1 MSQDINLKVIERQ
14 AWRSVFQDGLWD
26 IYLGMLLMAMAAL
39 TLLSKTN
46 IPKVGQMSMY
56 IGLMGL
62 AMLVLWAGK
71 RLITV
76 PRMGRVKFGPE
87 GKARKMKARVLLAL
101 SVLVG
106 VVVFVFVVLA
116 LKGNWSEGLPLHLI
130 IPGVWT
136 MNMLVVFSLGA
147 YFLDFERLYL
157 IGVLYA
163 LPVPL
168 DIWLDEYAGIKLGF
182 IAFAV
187 PAAII
192 VTMGLVVFIRFL
204 RDYPL
209 PTDEEPPDQG
219 NLTKA
224 PILGEGHRCAGA
236 PWQLLGLRPNA

>member
-1 MSQDINLKVIERQ
+1 MMPQDINLKAIERQ

-26 IYLGMLLMAMAAL
+26 IYLGMLLMAMAIFAL
-39 TLLSKTN
+39 LRKTN
-46 IPKVGQMSMY
+46 IPEAGQMTMY

-76 PRMGRVKFGPE
+76 PRMGRVKFGSK
-87 GKARKMKARVLLAL
+87 GKARKMKARVILAV

-106 VVVFVFVVLA
+106 VVVFVFTALA
-116 LKGNWSEGLPLHLI
+116 FKGNRSEELPLHLI
-130 IPGVWT
+130 IPGVWA
-136 MNMLVVFSLGA
+136 MNMLVLFSLGA
-147 YFLDFERLYL
+147 YFLHYERLYL

-168 DIWLDEYAGIKLGF
+168 DIWLNEYAGIKLGF

-192 VTMGLVVFIRFL
+192 LTMGLVVFIRFL
-204 RDYPL
+204 RDYTL
-209 PTDEEPPDQG
+209 PTDGEPPDQG
-219 NLTKA
+219 NFAKA
-224 PILGEGHRCAGA
+224 GSYREGHG
-236 PWQLLGLRPNA
+236 

>member
-1 MSQDINLKVIERQ
+1 MMSQDTNLKVIERQ

-26 IYLGMLLMAMAAL
+26 IYLGTLLMAMAVL
-39 TLLSKTN
+39 TLLSRTN
-46 IPKVGQMSMY
+46 IPEAGQMAIY

-62 AMLVLWAGK
+62 AMLALWAGK

-76 PRMGRVKFGPE
+76 PRMGRVKFGPK
-87 GKARKMKARVLLAL
+87 GKARKMKARVLLAI

-106 VVVFVFVVLA
+106 VVVFLFTALA

-130 IPGVWT
+130 IPGVWA

-147 YFLDFERLYL
+147 YFLHYERLYL

-168 DIWLDEYAGIKLGF
+168 DIWLDEYVGIKLGF

-192 VTMGLVVFIRFL
+192 LIMGLVVFMRFL

-209 PTDEEPPDQG
+209 PADGEPPDQS
-219 NLTKA
+219 NFPKA
-224 PILGEGHRCAGA
+224 PSYREGHG
-236 PWQLLGLRPNA
+236 